1 MMIIILI
8 EADSSAQAKAPHPVS
23 VHTAPSSPVV
33 ETLYVEHHGWLRGWL
48 RRRLDCEA
56 DAADLTQDAF
66 VRVIRSR
73 HTDELRQP
81 RDFLVTVARGLLAD
95 LFRRRSL
102 EQAYLD
108 ALASHGESLAPSPE
122 DHATAIDALME
133 IDAMLD
139 GLGAKVKRTFLLSQF
154 DGLTYAQIATRLGL
168 SLRTVNNH
176 MAKAM
181 EHCCVWRVRDLAAA

>member
-1 MMIIILI
+1 MST
-8 EADSSAQAKAPHPVS
+8 ETVTCP
-23 VHTAPSSPVV
+23 PVV
-33 ETLYVEHHGWLRGWL
+33 ESLYVEHHNWLRGWL

-66 VRVIRSR
+66 LRVLRSR
-73 HTDELRQP
+73 HADELRQP
-81 RDFLVTVARGLLAD
+81 RDFLVTVARGLMAD

-108 ALASHGESLAPSPE
+108 ALASHGDGLAPSAE
-122 DHATAIDALME
+122 EHAAAVDALMAV
-133 IDAMLD
+133 DAMLD
-139 GLGAKVKRTFLLSQF
+139 GLGAKVKRTFLLSQL
-154 DGLTYAQIATRLGL
+154 DGLTYAQIAARLGL

-181 EHCCVWRVRDLAAA
+181 EHCCLHRLAALAAI